1 MTPTNSTEGR
11 AAVLAQYDEFARL
24 ARSAAAMEELENV
37 RQKHMTSALSWEQ
50 LAANGRKMEKLR
62 EQRMVGS
69 LPTSGSARSPMAEA
83 IAFLKVD
90 DLRGFRTTLARGS
103 RIMIG

>member
-37 RQKHMTSALSWEQ
+37 RQKHMTSALSWEN
-50 LAANGRKMEKLR
+50 LAANGRKMEELR
-62 EQRMVGS
+62 EQRMVEP
-69 LPTSGSARSPMAEA
+69 LPTSGSARSPMADA
-83 IAFLKVD
+83 IAFPKVD
-90 DLRGFRTTLARGS
+90 DLRGFRTTLARRS